1 MRFGFIGDHLEWVL
15 RQIVNI
21 IPGGNYAIAVLIFI
35 VIIRLLLMPLDIRS
49 KRSMMRQAKIQPQVD
64 ALRKKYEKDPQ
75 KMNMKM
81 QELYKKEHVSML
93 GGCLPILIS
102 MPLLFA
108 MFAVIRDISN
118 EGTVLML
125 LDIKEHLDAGE
136 MDYRPVLQSFLW
148 IKNIFQPDSVF
159 STVMP
164 EAAASVNN
172 ALIGMRESTSVYTAE
187 MLQTAKEFLASE
199 TYAAWA
205 AEYGNTAWY
214 KGNMMGLWNMT
225 IPMAFNGWCIL
236 PPLAGLSQY
245 LSTLLMN
252 AGNPQQNNA
261 NSPAGSTGK
270 IMKYFF
276 PIFSVFICFSS
287 NAVFA
292 LYWVVSA
299 AVQSVQTYFIGKW
312 IEKREAEKAL
322 KEAQQA

>member
-1 MRFGFIGDHLEWVL
+1 MRFGFIGDALEWVL

-35 VIIRLLLMPLDIRS
+35 VIIRLVLMPLDIRS

-148 IKNIFQPDSVF
+148 IKNRFQPDSVF

-172 ALIGMRESTSVYTAE
+172 ALIGMRESTSVYTPDRE
-187 MLQTAKEFLASE
+187 GIPGQRDLRRLGRGIRQHRLVQGQYDGPVEHDHPHGLQRLVHTAPSGRSE
-199 TYAAWA
+199 PVPVHPAH
-205 AEYGNTAWY
+205 ERG
-214 KGNMMGLWNMT
+214 
-225 IPMAFNGWCIL
+225 
-236 PPLAGLSQY
+236 Q
-245 LSTLLMN
+245 
-252 AGNPQQNNA
+252 
-261 NSPAGSTGK
+261 SPAEQRQQPRRLHRQDHEVLLPHLLRLHLLLLQRGVRPVLGG
-270 IMKYFF
+270 
-276 PIFSVFICFSS
+276 VR
-287 NAVFA
+287 
-292 LYWVVSA
+292 
-299 AVQSVQTYFIGKW
+299 GG
-312 IEKREAEKAL
+312 AERADL
-322 KEAQQA
+322 LHRQVD